1 MVDEMKRVATET
13 ASAVRS
19 APLAFVILI
28 LNAGFLWF
36 GAYILGELA
45 SNNVQRDKAQF
56 ELIEKLINTTLEC
69 RAPLPPLQPTQ
80 PQLTPPK

>member
-1 MVDEMKRVATET
+1 MVDELRRAAADT

-19 APLAFVILI
+19 APLAIVVLI
-28 LNAGFLWF
+28 LNGGFLWF

-45 SNNVQRDKAQF
+45 SNNVARDKAQF

-69 RAPLPPLQPTQ
+69 RAPLPPLQPVQ